1 MIIVFLLIDYYLNYY
16 FSTGFY
22 LCFTTIYIINKL
34 YFKDDLK
41 VFIYTSLYDLFFN
54 NKIFLYTITMY
65 LLYLYIRY
73 LKNYLKNNYKS
84 YIIVLFSSVLISM
97 VIRSF
102 FLLIIDYHLN
112 IIYIFTNLMFEIFI
126 GLLISIFLK
135 IVIKKPFLK

>member
-41 VFIYTSLYDLFFN
+41 VLIYTSLYDLFFS
-54 NKIFLYTITMY
+54 NKIFLYTIITY
-65 LLYLYIRY
+65 LLYLYIRC
-73 LKNYLKNNYKS
+73 LKNCLKKNYKF
-84 YIIVLFSSVLISM
+84 YIIVLFSSVLISII
-97 VIRSF
+97 IRSF

-112 IIYIFTNLMFEIFI
+112 VLYIFTNMFFELII
-126 GLLISIFLK
+126 GLLISMFIKL
-135 IVIKKPFLK
+135 VIKKPFLK